1 MAYVP
6 PSLRTKEDKNEEA
19 LKIVAEA
26 KDTHFPLLGGSAPV
40 STKNSIYAGKA
51 KEWEANRKALELK
64 ESIEAEVAR
73 ITEERRIQQDRE
85 IQEIIRH
92 TKRTKE
98 LVIKEEPIPVLEKKP
113 ADDWTLV
120 QKKVKK
126 PKKKVHVETEE
137 EFINNLEDLAED
149 QIYDE

>member
-6 PSLRTKEDKNEEA
+6 PSLRTKEDKDEEA
-19 LKIVAEA
+19 LKIIAEG
-26 KDTHFPLLGGSAPV
+26 KDTHFPLLGGTSPV
-40 STKNSIYAGKA
+40 STKSTVYALKA

-73 ITEERRIQQDRE
+73 IMEERRIQQDRE
-85 IQEIIRH
+85 IHEIIRH

-98 LVIKEEPIPVLEKKP
+98 LVVKEEPIPILEKKP
-113 ADDWTLV
+113 EDEWTV
-120 QKKVKK
+120 VRKKVRK
-126 PKKKVHVETEE
+126 PKQRVHNETEE

-149 QIYDE
+149 QSYDD